1 MTASVQDSRLKR
13 RFQLWDANG
22 DGTIDRT
29 DYETEARRLLQNF
42 GEQESSPKGRKLF
55 SAYLSMWD
63 KLAEMTGV
71 GPYGAVT
78 EEQFM
83 QAADSEVVRG
93 GDAGFDRSLRPTI
106 EAIVDLCD
114 TDGDGEVSPQ
124 EFQRWLKAAGVDAKQ
139 AETAFARIDND
150 GSGRLTVEE
159 LVVAV
164 RDYHQG
170 KNDIPLLGR

>member
-42 GEQESSPKGRKLF
+42 GEQEGSPKGRRLF
-55 SAYLSMWD
+55 TAYLSMWD

-114 TDGDGEVSPQ
+114 TDGDRKVSPQ
-124 EFQRWLKAAGVDAKQ
+124 EFAKWLQAIGVDKA
-139 AETAFARIDND
+139 TADEAFRKLDANRD
-150 GSGRLTVEE
+150 GFLDTDELINAVREYHEGRLDV
-159 LVVAV
+159 
-164 RDYHQG
+164 
-170 KNDIPLLGR
+170 PLLGR